1 MKTIHVHASTEYDVK
16 IGPNLL
22 PTLGQELQQLLCCQT
37 VCIVSDSNVWP
48 IYGEDALKALKKA
61 GFEVISWIMAAGEQ
75 SKNGENYLRLLSF
88 LAESGITRNDCL
100 IALGG
105 GVVGDLTGFV
115 AATYLRGIAYVQL
128 PTTLLAM
135 VDSSVGGKTAI
146 DLPSGKNLA
155 GAFYQPLL
163 VLCDTNTLSTLPTK
177 DFSDGCA
184 EIVKYAVLFDPIL
197 FSTLVE
203 KEAAFPLEDVISRC
217 VELKR
222 DVVSLDEYDRGARQA
237 LNLGHT
243 IGHAIEKASG
253 YTVRHGQAVS
263 IGMCAI
269 SKAASAMG
277 YCDNTLCHQLR
288 SLLSNF
294 GLPCT
299 TEYTAEELFCHILS
313 DKKRSDQEISL
324 IFPATIG
331 CYQIKKVPI
340 TQLEVILKAGL

>member
-1 MKTIHVHASTEYDVK
+1 MKTIHIHASTEYDVK

-22 PTLGQELQQLLCCQT
+22 PTLGSELQQLLSCKT

-48 IYGEDALKALKKA
+48 IYGEIAVNSLKKA
-61 GFEVISWIMAAGEQ
+61 GFEVLSWVITAGEQ
-75 SKNGENYLRLLSF
+75 SKNGETYLRLLSF
-88 LAESGITRNDCL
+88 LAGNSVTRSDCL

-105 GVVGDLTGFV
+105 GVVGDLTGFA
-115 AATYLRGIAYVQL
+115 AATYLRGIAYIQI

-163 VLCDTNTLSTLPTK
+163 VLCDTNTLLTLPSS

-184 EIVKYAVLFDPIL
+184 EIVKYAVLFDPTL

-203 KEAAFPLEDVISRC
+203 KGTAFPQEAVISRC

-222 DVVSLDEYDRGARQA
+222 DVVALDEYDRGARQA
-237 LNLGHT
+237 LNFGHT
-243 IGHAIEKASG
+243 IGHAIEKASQ
-253 YTVRHGQAVS
+253 YTIRHGQAVS

-269 SKAASAMG
+269 SKAAIANG
-277 YCDNTLCHQLR
+277 YCDRAFYLRLCF
-288 SLLSNF
+288 LLSKF
-294 GLPCT
+294 ALPCA
-299 TEYTAEELFCHILS
+299 TEYTAEELAHYILA
-313 DKKRSDQEISL
+313 DKKRCGQEISL
-324 IFPATIG
+324 IFPATVG
-331 CYQIKKVPI
+331 CYETKKVPI
-340 TQLEVILKAGL
+340 SQLESILKAGL